1 MSRIRYNSIVQ
12 RGETTMGNCIV
23 AQSGGPTSVINATL
37 AGVVKANQLNPIYK
51 TVYGGLNGIEGI
63 LQEKFVDLTH
73 MSEEENY
80 ILRQTPSSALGSC
93 RYKLKRSNVADFEK
107 LFAVLEKYDIDT
119 MFYIGGNDSMDTVYA
134 LSEYAAAHNIT
145 NRRFV
150 GCPKTVDNDLMV
162 TDHCPGYASAAK
174 FIATTA
180 LQTWLDVNVYTR
192 QEVFIL
198 ETMGRDAG
206 WLAAS
211 ACLSGV
217 VDLLILPES
226 PFNKEVFLAEVKKC
240 IDEKNKCYVVVSEG
254 ARYADGTYLAAGEA
268 KNDGFGHAVLGGA
281 GNAVKDLILSS
292 GTASRCKVQDL
303 STAQRCHATEQSLVD
318 VEESFKLGMSAHMR
332 SANPSFT
339 GQMVGI
345 KRKDSEVYDVE
356 YFATAASNVANHVKN
371 FPIEWAKPNY
381 RGVTDEA
388 IAYMR
393 PLIQGQP
400 VITYKNG
407 VPAFVKPYYFK

>member
-1 MSRIRYNSIVQ
+1 
-12 RGETTMGNCIV
+12 MGNCIV

-37 AGVVKANQLNPIYK
+37 AGVVKGNQLNPIYK

-63 LQEKFVDLTH
+63 LEERFVDLTN
-73 MSEEENY
+73 MSEADNY

-93 RYKLKRSNVADFEK
+93 RYKLKRSNVEDFEK
-107 LFAVLEKYDIDT
+107 LFAILEKYDIDT

-211 ACLSGV
+211 ACLSGI
-217 VDLLILPES
+217 VDLVVLPEI
-226 PFNKEVFLAEVKKC
+226 PFDKEVFLGEVRKC
-240 IDEKNKCYVVVSEG
+240 IAEKNKCYVVVSEG

-281 GNAVKDLILSS
+281 ANAVKDLILSS
-292 GTASRCKVQDL
+292 GAASRCKVQDL

-318 VEESFKLGMSAHMR
+318 VEESFKLGMSGHMR
-332 SANPSFT
+332 SADPKFT
-339 GQMVGI
+339 GQMVGVR
-345 KRKDSEVYDVE
+345 RKEGEVYDVE

-371 FPIEWAKPNY
+371 FPVEWALPNY
-381 RGVTDEA
+381 RGVTEEA
-388 IAYMR
+388 IAYMK
-393 PLIQGQP
+393 PLIQGSP
-400 VITYKNG
+400 VVTYKDG
-407 VPAFVKPYYFK
+407 VPAYVKPYYLK

>member
-1 MSRIRYNSIVQ
+1 
-12 RGETTMGNCIV
+12 MGNCIV

-37 AGVVKANQLNPIYK
+37 AGVVKGNQLNPIYK

-63 LQEKFVDLTH
+63 LEERFVDLTN
-73 MSEEENY
+73 MSEADNY

-107 LFAVLEKYDIDT
+107 LFAILEKYDIDT

-211 ACLSGV
+211 ACLSGI
-217 VDLLILPES
+217 VDLVVLPEI
-226 PFNKEVFLAEVKKC
+226 PFDKDVFLGEVRKC
-240 IDEKNKCYVVVSEG
+240 IAEKNKCYVVVSEG

-281 GNAVKDLILSS
+281 ANAVKDLILSS
-292 GTASRCKVQDL
+292 GAANRCKVQDL
-303 STAQRCHATEQSLVD
+303 STAQRCHASEQSLVD
-318 VEESFKLGMSAHMR
+318 VEESFKLGMSGHMR
-332 SANPSFT
+332 SADPKFT
-339 GQMVGI
+339 GQMVGVR
-345 KRKDSEVYDVE
+345 RKEGEVYDVE

-371 FPIEWAKPNY
+371 FPVEWALPNY
-381 RGVTDEA
+381 RGVTEEA
-388 IAYMR
+388 IAYMK
-393 PLIQGQP
+393 PLIQGSP
-400 VITYKNG
+400 VVTYKDG
-407 VPAFVKPYYFK
+407 VPAYVKPYYMK

>member
-1 MSRIRYNSIVQ
+1 
-12 RGETTMGNCIV
+12 MGNCIV

-37 AGVVKANQLNPIYK
+37 AGVVKANQMNPIYK
-51 TVYGGLNGIEGI
+51 KVYGGLNGIEGI
-63 LQEKFVDLTH
+63 LLEKLVDLTN
-73 MSEEENY
+73 MSEEENR

-93 RYKLKRSNVADFEK
+93 RYKLKRSNVQDFEK
-107 LFAVLEKYDIDT
+107 LFAVMEKYDVDT
-119 MFYIGGNDSMDTVYA
+119 LFYIGGNDSMDTVYA
-134 LSEYAAAHNIT
+134 LSEYAEAHKIT
-145 NRRFV
+145 GRRFV

-217 VDLLILPES
+217 VDLLVLPEIA
-226 PFNKEVFLAEVKKC
+226 FDKEVFLKEVKKC
-240 IDEKNKCYVVVSEG
+240 IDETNKCYVVVSEG

-268 KNDGFGHAVLGGA
+268 KNDGFGHAILGGA
-281 GNAVKDLILSS
+281 ANAVKDLILSS
-292 GTASRCKVQDL
+292 GVATRAKVQDL
-303 STAQRCHATEQSLVD
+303 STAQRCHASEQSLVD

-332 SANPSFT
+332 SQNPAFT

-345 KRKDSEVYDVE
+345 KRKDSKVYDVE

-371 FPIEWAKPNY
+371 FPVEWAKPNF

-393 PLIQGQP
+393 PLIEGQP
-400 VITYKNG
+400 VVVYHGG
-407 VPAFVKPYYFK
+407 VPAYVKPYYKK

>member
-1 MSRIRYNSIVQ
+1 
-12 RGETTMGNCIV
+12 MGNCIV

-51 TVYGGLNGIEGI
+51 TVLGGLNGIEGI
-63 LQEKFVDLTH
+63 LLEKFVDLSN

-93 RYKLKRSNVADFEK
+93 RYKLKRSNVADFER
-107 LFAVLEKYDIDT
+107 LFEILEKYDVDT
-119 MFYIGGNDSMDTVYA
+119 MFYIGGNDSMDTVFA

-174 FIATTA
+174 FIASTA

-211 ACLSGV
+211 ACLSGI
-217 VDLLILPES
+217 VDLVVLPEIA
-226 PFNKEVFLAEVKKC
+226 FDKEVFLAEVKKC
-240 IDEKNKCYVVVSEG
+240 IAEKNKCYVVVSEG

-281 GNAVKDLILSS
+281 ANAVKDLILNS
-292 GTASRCKVQDL
+292 GAANRCKVQDL
-303 STAQRCHATEQSLVD
+303 STAQRCHSTEQSLVD

-339 GQMVGI
+339 GQMVGV
-345 KRKDSEVYDVE
+345 KRKDSAVYDVE
-356 YFATAASNVANHVKN
+356 FFATAASNVANHVKN
-371 FPIEWAKPNY
+371 FPVAWAQANY